1 MGCAHPWRR
10 CYIAPMEFPDVVA
23 FAVPAFIALIIL
35 EMVVSR
41 RTGRG
46 RYETTDTFASLAMG
60 FGNRV
65 VSLIGGAA
73 LVYVVFAW
81 VYQFRLIEAMPI
93 AWWTVLICFTLDDL
107 AYYWFHR
114 IAHERRWFWASHV
127 VHHSSQHYNLS
138 TALRQTWTGKF
149 SFSFIFGLPL
159 AFVGFPP
166 EMILFVG
173 GINLV
178 YQFWIH
184 TELIDRM
191 GPFELLFNTPSHH
204 RVHHA
209 TNPRYLDANYAGTL
223 IIWDK
228 MFGTFVPEVDE
239 EKPKYGIVKNLA
251 TFNPFMIAFHEWIGI
266 ARDLSKARSMREVG
280 GYLFGPPGWSPDGS
294 RMTSALLKERWRK
307 LQAEEKEDSK
317 ESPDASIQPAE

>member
-1 MGCAHPWRR
+1 
-10 CYIAPMEFPDVVA
+10 MEFPDIVA
-23 FAVPAFIALIIL
+23 YAVPAFVALIIL
-35 EMVVSR
+35 EMIVAR
-41 RTGRG
+41 RTGKG
-46 RYETTDTFASLAMG
+46 RYETKDTFASLSMG
-60 FGNRV
+60 LGNRIAG
-65 VSLIGGAA
+65 LIGGAA
-73 LVYVVFAW
+73 LVYAVFLW
-81 VYQFRLIEAMPI
+81 VYQFRLIETMP
-93 AWWTVLICFTLDDL
+93 ALWWVVVICFIADDL

-138 TALRQTWTGKF
+138 TALRQTWTGRF

-159 AFVGFPP
+159 ALIGFPP
-166 EMILFVG
+166 EMIIFVG

-191 GPFELLFNTPSHH
+191 GPFEWIFNTPSHH

-223 IIWDK
+223 IIWDR
-228 MFGTFVPEVDE
+228 MFGTFIPEDRDE
-239 EKPKYGIVKNLA
+239 RPRYGIVKNLT
-251 TFNPFMIAFHEWIGI
+251 TFNPVMIAFHEWIGI
-266 ARDLSKARSMREVG
+266 AKDLRSAKSLKEVA

-294 RMTSALLKERWRK
+294 RMTSAMIKDRWMK
-307 LQAEEKEDSK
+307 VHAESHEPGEKS
-317 ESPDASIQPAE
+317 ESPAAIQPAE